1 MEKRFQTWGLTLWG
15 CPVVQPQGAGG
26 LLGCLATESTG
37 YIIGPYAWVHQG
49 LQPGI
54 VGGK

>member
-1 MEKRFQTWGLTLWG
+1 MEKCFQTWGLTLWG